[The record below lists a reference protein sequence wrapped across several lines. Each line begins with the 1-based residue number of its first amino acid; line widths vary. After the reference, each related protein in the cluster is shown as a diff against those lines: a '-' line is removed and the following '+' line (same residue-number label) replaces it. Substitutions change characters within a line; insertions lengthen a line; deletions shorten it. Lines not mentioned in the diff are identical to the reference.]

1 MMTHDC
7 CYLGQ
12 WRGTIGGRVTWSK
25 PSSWVHQF
33 LLPLLSSTPSFLHHW
48 SRSCFGITWPNTP
61 LRAEFLSHS
70 LNSHA
75 QGHSECVTMLRQWR
89 LFLQKN
95 LFHITILSISLLNA
109 YFTLKIKY
117 QIFPSF
123 PISPSFLKSHWN
135 WIKITETSQNLY
147 LTDKRNWICTTK
159 FFFFFTFL
167 PKKKVPQAAVSSLA
181 CSALLAL
188 RYRWAQIAR
197 EPGRWGL
204 GVRNGQPVRAV

>member
-1 MMTHDC
+1 MILLIFSRLSLSWACLQWVTSRNAKLKSHELEQISEEPLIISDFTNYQAPSVNYLPWRLSFGDDSWRCGMMTHDC
-7 CYLGQ
+7 SYLGQ

-89 LFLQKN
+89 LFL
-95 LFHITILSISLLNA
+95 
-109 YFTLKIKY
+109 
-117 QIFPSF
+117 
-123 PISPSFLKSHWN
+123 
-135 WIKITETSQNLY
+135 
-147 LTDKRNWICTTK
+147 
-159 FFFFFTFL
+159 
-167 PKKKVPQAAVSSLA
+167 
-181 CSALLAL
+181 
-188 RYRWAQIAR
+188 
-197 EPGRWGL
+197 
-204 GVRNGQPVRAV
+204 